1 MTVKRLGFA
10 WSFWRVVAA
19 LVFVTGIYAV
29 VVRFSQGLG
38 ASTNLSDQFP
48 WGIWIGFDLLVG
60 VALAAGGFTITA
72 TVYIFNLE
80 RFRPI
85 TRPTVLTAFL
95 GYLLVILALICDL
108 GRPDRI
114 WHPLIMW
121 NTHSALFEV
130 AWCVMLYT
138 TVLALEFS
146 PMLLERLRLERPARI
161 IRGLGVPLV
170 IVGVLLSTLHQSSLG
185 TLFVI
190 VPEKLHGLWYTAILP
205 IAFFLSAIAAGLAM
219 VILESYLSARAF
231 GRRLELDLLEALAR
245 GIVFMLALYLIV
257 KVQDLVARGAFPL
270 LFVRSPESFLYGVE
284 VLFGVVAPMVLLSVP
299 TVRRDRAGLF
309 CGALLTVL
317 GLILNRLNVAVTGM
331 QGALGQDYF
340 LEPGMEAPYFPSGME
355 IAVTA
360 FLVLLGCV
368 GFSLAAKY
376 LEVFPKAPVGAE
388 EADEISARRHPWVG
402 YVSKGVLITLAVVLL
417 EGALAFDFGRFGGT
431 QVGPAKLMSA
441 PMNRLTLHLPAAL
454 RYPPGD
460 ESPGWVEF
468 SHTAHIDEEEPDCA
482 VCHREAFPL
491 VRRAGRAAP
500 RLRLVGEE
508 LHETA
513 WCGMCHDGD
522 EAFSVDDDEECESC
536 HFEEPD
542 VEAALPQPR
551 VRWVTFR

>member
-1 MTVKRLGFA
+1 M
-10 WSFWRVVAA
+10 VAG
-19 LVFVTGIYAV
+19 LVAVAGIWAT

-38 ASTNLSDQFP
+38 AATNLSDQFP

-95 GYLLVILALICDL
+95 GYLLVILALLFDL
-108 GRPDRI
+108 GRPYRI

-146 PMLLERLRLERPARI
+146 PMLLERLRLKRPARI
-161 IRGLGVPLV
+161 IRGFSVPLV

-205 IAFFLSAIAAGLAM
+205 IAFFLSAIAAGLGM
-219 VILESYLSARAF
+219 VIVESYLSARAF
-231 GRRLELDLLEALAR
+231 GRRLELDLLEDLAR
-245 GIVFMLALYLIV
+245 GIVFMLGLYLVV
-257 KVQDLVARGAFPL
+257 KLQDLIGRGALHL
-270 LFVRSPESFLYGVE
+270 LFTRSPEAFLYQVE
-284 VLFGVVAPMVLLSVP
+284 LVFGVLAPMALLSVQRI
-299 TVRRDRAGLF
+299 RRDRAGLF

-317 GLILNRLNVAVTGM
+317 GLVLNRLNVCITGL
-331 QGALGQDYF
+331 QGAMGQEYF
-340 LEPGMEAPYFPSGME
+340 LEPGMETAYFPSLME
-355 IAVTA
+355 LSVTA

-368 GFSLAAKY
+368 AFALAAKY
-376 LEVFPKAPVGAE
+376 LEVFPETPAGAE
-388 EADEISARRHPWVG
+388 EADDIAARAHPWVG
-402 YVSKGVLITLAVVLL
+402 YVSKGVLVALAIVLV
-417 EGALAFDFGRFGGT
+417 EGAVAFDFSRFGG
-431 QVGPAKLMSA
+431 PRAERALLISA
-441 PMNRLTLHLPAAL
+441 PTNRLRLRLPPDL
-454 RYPPGD
+454 YYPPGE
-460 ESPGWVEF
+460 ESPGVVEF
-468 SHTAHIDEEEPDCA
+468 SHSMHVDEDEPDCA

-491 VRRAGRAAP
+491 VRRAGFLAP
-500 RLRLVGEE
+500 RMTWSGEQ
-508 LHETA
+508 LHEEA

-522 EAFSVDDDEECESC
+522 ESFAVDDEEECESC
-536 HFEEPD
+536 HIEE
-542 VEAALPQPR
+542 
-551 VRWVTFR
+551 